1 MDNSPDFIIEEYM
14 SEKLLEIKDLTAAF
28 LINKKPVAV
37 TQDVSFDVI
46 RGEILGIVGESG
58 SGKSVTAKTVMRL
71 IPNPPGSVLG
81 GEIYFNGKNLLDLSE
96 NEMQHIRGNKISMI
110 FQEPMTSLNPVYT
123 CGDQIIE
130 AIVLHQKKSKEE
142 AKKIAIEMLSLVGMS
157 LPEVRIKNYP
167 HELSGGMRQRVMIA
181 MALSCQPQLLIADEP
196 TTALDPT
203 IQAQILE
210 LIKELQ
216 SKTGMSI
223 MYITHDMGVISE
235 ICDRVV
241 VMYAGMVME
250 IAPKRELFKKP
261 LHPYTHGLLRSIP
274 RIKDKKD
281 ELYNIKGMVPHVTEM
296 PKGCRFE
303 PRCPYSIKDCHQ
315 KYPEMKDYGKGHM
328 VRCINIIKDQEMMV

>member
-1 MDNSPDFIIEEYM
+1 M